1 MEKETPN
8 GNVKFPGLRGHP
20 GITTIYLTQVNGTRT
35 NSVLQI
41 LKKTHTKII
50 VNKNWQPGR
59 WWMNWMTM
67 SLK

>member
-50 VNKNWQPGR
+50 VNKN
-59 WWMNWMTM
+59 
-67 SLK
+67 

>member
-41 LKKTHTKII
+41 LKKPHTQKLLSIKIDNL
-50 VNKNWQPGR
+50 VDDG
-59 WWMNWMTM
+59 
-67 SLK
+67 

>member
-20 GITTIYLTQVNGTRT
+20 GITTIYLTHVNGART

-41 LKKTHTKII
+41 KKNPHTQII
-50 VNKNWQPGR
+50 VNKN
-59 WWMNWMTM
+59 
-67 SLK
+67 